1 MALPVITKA
10 GTDSIKIVKD
20 VVTTLEN
27 TYSLGDLVKQMET
40 IIKQKA
46 SEIAQ
51 RDTEILEV
59 DGLIAEC
66 TKLGIII
73 VK

>member
-10 GTDSIKIVKD
+10 GTDSIKIVKE
-20 VVTTLEN
+20 VITTQEN
-27 TYSLGDLVKQMET
+27 TYSLGDLVKQ
-40 IIKQKA
+40 
-46 SEIAQ
+46 
-51 RDTEILEV
+51 RDAEILEV
-59 DGLIAEC
+59 DGLIAQC